1 MNEGV
6 LNELKNWCRVPKGP
20 LDMAVDYFYNDF
32 EEAEPT
38 RISSLKNTFPRQ
50 LMEDFGEDSY
60 FVADPRGF
68 ETVVHYIATQFLSH
82 DNNKIT
88 DPRLKLN
95 KVHDFVFISH
105 NI

>member
-1 MNEGV
+1 
-6 LNELKNWCRVPKGP
+6 
-20 LDMAVDYFYNDF
+20 MAVDYFYNDF

-68 ETVVHYIATQFLSH
+68 ETVVHYIANQFLSH
-82 DNNKIT
+82 NNNKIT
-88 DPRLKLN
+88 DPRLKLK
-95 KVHDFVFISH
+95 KVRDSIFIPYS
-105 NI
+105 I